1 MKKRIV
7 KQKLEFTENW
17 IQVTTLRSE
26 VVKPDESTGSCTLLV
41 YDQWHGFLMPCRC
54 LHMAGW
60 WLHLGIVWQAAMAA
74 TSMLTTLRE
83 DSAYK
88 PIKHASEIVQIVSNF
103 SVLENSDT

>member
-1 MKKRIV
+1 MKKRIM

-17 IQVTTLRSE
+17 IQFTTLRSE

-41 YDQWHGFLMPCRC
+41 HDQWHGFLMPCRC
-54 LHMAGW
+54 LHIAGW

-88 PIKHASEIVQIVSNF
+88 QLNMRQK
-103 SVLENSDT
+103 LLK